1 MQDVKH
7 FINGRDLHGEYHMED
22 LDEQINMFLNEHP
35 NYSVTTLSTII
46 GPAYKEAF
54 VVFDVMEEPKEPVLK
69 DGKSEKLERNER
81 PERFDRQK
89 NINKPF
95 NSGKITKGE

>member
-22 LDEQINMFLNEHP
+22 IDEQINSFLKEHP
-35 NYSVTTLSTII
+35 NYSVCTFSTII

-54 VVFDVMEEPKEPVLK
+54 VVFDVKE
-69 DGKSEKLERNER
+69 ERNDHN
-81 PERFDRQK
+81 DRSDK
-89 NINKPF
+89 NKNVNKQING
-95 NSGKITKGE
+95 GKQS